1 MATLGDAFIN
11 VHADLSPFRREV
23 KAAMAR
29 MSKDVEQDVDRQGN
43 AIGRRLG
50 QKIREG
56 MASGLGTTRISR
68 DAVIDLETRLDKTS
82 AAQTEAAVKVLT
94 RDREIDVKV
103 DRRAVDQIEGL
114 NNVISR
120 MFQRTFNI
128 LDRLFS
134 SAINIGERIPGA
146 GFGIGAVIIAALVE
160 IIGLVGF
167 VTEALLGLASTLPLI
182 GLVGAASIAPLVLI
196 FSNLGDAFSTLSG
209 DAEEFRVAIS
219 TLGRDT
225 RFVFRQMRESV
236 LFFLDIREAVQE
248 NFFGPIR
255 DAIEDLDTGA
265 LSTVFAAG
273 FGGVASGAGRMV
285 ASFIE
290 LFDHPEAARF
300 FQDVFR
306 LAELTFDEVG
316 GAVIDLIGAF
326 TNMADETIPDVERG
340 LRDIGD
346 IISGWADSLNEFVDS
361 GEFREWLDEAERK
374 LRVITGLLSAAW
386 DTIRTVVA
394 QTSEDVED
402 ILTRLTGLFEDLN
415 AFFQSE
421 TGETV
426 LEGMRITLELIS
438 VLLLGILA
446 IFGGIFFIIGTIGRL
461 IDGTIL
467 GNMEGIK
474 ALAEEITGI
483 FQGIEFNILGWE
495 TNLAAV
501 VALITFMISPIT
513 TIGLLVFNLIRN
525 WETVGIRIA
534 GALELALGLAQATS
548 GDLVGAAIRLKSGWD
563 RVSGA
568 VDNANQKASN
578 LKGNTGT
585 TSSFLASARDRAYQ
599 LRDALAQAAA
609 NSSRI
614 RTGGATGGRN
624 ILVADG
630 GIFTTMQ
637 NVTIAEAGP
646 EVVIP
651 LTRPNRA
658 RELIE
663 ATNLMDLVQGGD
675 GATQFGGA
683 RGTSGLGS
691 APEIHLTFVSDGTRA
706 GDTVL
711 ELMRHAVR
719 IRGGDVQTVV
729 GRNG

>member
-43 AIGRRLG
+43 AIGKRLG

-82 AAQTEAAVKVLT
+82 AAQTEAAVKTLT

-103 DRRAVDQIEGL
+103 DRSAVDQIEGL

-128 LDRLFS
+128 VDRLFAS
-134 SAINIGERIPGA
+134 VINIGERVPGA
-146 GFGIGAVIIAALVE
+146 GFGIGAVIIAGLVE
-160 IIGLVGF
+160 IIGLIGF
-167 VTEALLGLASTLPLI
+167 VTEGLLGLASTLPLV

-196 FSNLGDAFSTLSG
+196 FSNLGDAFSTLGG

-225 RFVFRQMRESV
+225 QFVFRQMRESV

-265 LSTVFAAG
+265 LGAVFAAG

-285 ASFIE
+285 AAFVE

-316 GAVIDLIGAF
+316 GAVIDIIGAF
-326 TNMADETIPDVERG
+326 VNMAEETIPDVERG
-340 LRDIGD
+340 IRGIGD

-361 GEFREWLDEAERK
+361 GGFREWLDEAERK
-374 LRVITGLLSAAW
+374 LGVITDLLSSVW

-415 AFFQSE
+415 VFFQSQ

-446 IFGGIFFIIGTIGRL
+446 VFGGIFFIIGTIGRL

-525 WETVGIRIA
+525 WETVGVRIA

-563 RVSGA
+563 RVTGA

-651 LTRPNRA
+651 LTRPSRA